1 MFICIAITSDL
12 VCLFFIPV
20 QWIFFV
26 ASTYV
31 WIQFVWIHTE
41 KGICLPTII
50 LWLLFVWMEAKIRWK
65 DNRNMPHLDLCRP
78 FAAHCIGYPV
88 VTLGFGFKSYIGY
101 RIRLRKQKE
110 IAKENEFYMQLLQQ
124 ALPQEDVAAVE
135 KAQQEQIEPTAVT
148 SNGNVTQFKSEQN
161 HQKVHANGNVDNNVA
176 TTNVNGTSNHK
187 HHNLKKSAE
196 KENGYL
202 HNLDHNHHQE
212 LVPNNTIL
220 TKPGSK
226 ANNLNFNNLQ
236 SVKNTNTTSYQQ
248 IQNGIGGSIKELNV
262 TSKCSPY
269 KSKDDHNTY
278 ISSNACKKEYEKE
291 KIIKDSSY
299 EETIEPLS
307 QKRKEKQKDNQ
318 QYHQQHQTT
327 ITTTA
332 TAPSPTTNSLPNEK
346 VKVCDQCQK
355 LELEAKRLK
364 SENQTLKSLEQDTK
378 SKLEGLKGSLQ
389 LKQKEHDDA
398 QKL

>member
-20 QWIFFV
+20 QWIFFA

-101 RIRLRKQKE
+101 RIRQRKQKE

-124 ALPQEDVAAVE
+124 ALPQEDVVE
-135 KAQQEQIEPTAVT
+135 KSGQQEPAEPASIT
-148 SNGNVTQFKSEQN
+148 SNGNITQFKADQN
-161 HQKVHANGNVDNNVA
+161 HHKVHANGNVDNNIA
-176 TTNVNGTSNHK
+176 TATVNGTSNHK
-187 HHNLKKSAE
+187 HHNLKKGAE

-202 HNLDHNHHQE
+202 HNLEHNHQE
-212 LVPNNTIL
+212 LIPNNTIL

-248 IQNGIGGSIKELNV
+248 IQNGIGSPIKELNV
-262 TSKCSPY
+262 TNKCSPY

-278 ISSNACKKEYEKE
+278 ISSNPCRKEYEKE
-291 KIIKDSSY
+291 KIIKDSSF
-299 EETIEPLS
+299 EDTAEPLS

-327 ITTTA
+327 MTTSTATTT
-332 TAPSPTTNSLPNEK
+332 TPTTGSSSPNEK

-355 LELEAKRLK
+355 LEQEAKRLK
-364 SENQTLKSLEQDTK
+364 SEIQASKSLEQESK
-378 SKLEGLKGSLQ
+378 QKLESLKGSLQ
-389 LKQKEHDDA
+389 TKQKDQDEA

>member
-65 DNRNMPHLDLCRP
+65 DNRNMPHMDLCRP
-78 FAAHCIGYPV
+78 FAAHCIGFPV

-101 RIRLRKQKE
+101 RIRQRKQKE

-124 ALPQEDVAAVE
+124 ALPQEDEE
-135 KAQQEQIEPTAVT
+135 KIQEQPEANPAVT
-148 SNGNVTQFKSEQN
+148 SNGNITQCKGDP
-161 HQKVHANGNVDNNVA
+161 KVNANGTADNLA
-176 TTNVNGTSNHK
+176 PAHMNGTSNHK
-187 HHNLKKSAE
+187 HHNLKKNPE
-196 KENGYL
+196 KENGCL
-202 HNLDHNHHQE
+202 HHIENNHHQD
-212 LVPNNTIL
+212 LIPNNTVL
-220 TKPGSK
+220 NKLGSK
-226 ANNLNFNNLQ
+226 SNNLNFNNLQ

-248 IQNGIGGSIKELNV
+248 IQNGIGSSIKELNV
-262 TSKCSPY
+262 PTKCSPY

-291 KIIKDSSY
+291 KIIKDPSY
-299 EETIEPLS
+299 EDTVEPLN
-307 QKRKEKQKDNQ
+307 QKRKDKQRDNQ
-318 QYHQQHQTT
+318 QYHQQHQ
-327 ITTTA
+327 
-332 TAPSPTTNSLPNEK
+332 PQTNNVQNN
-346 VKVCDQCQK
+346 VKPCEQCQK
-355 LELEAKRLK
+355 LEQEAKRLK
-364 SENQTLKSLEQDTK
+364 SEFQAMKTLEQETK
-378 SKLEGLKGSLQ
+378 QKLETVKGNLQ
-389 LKQKEHDDA
+389 AKQKESDEA
-398 QKL
+398 QKQ